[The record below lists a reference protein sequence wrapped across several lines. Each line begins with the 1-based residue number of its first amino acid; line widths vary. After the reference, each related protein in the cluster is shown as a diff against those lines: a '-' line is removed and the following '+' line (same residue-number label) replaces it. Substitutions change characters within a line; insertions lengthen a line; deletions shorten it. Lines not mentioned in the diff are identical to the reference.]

1 MDENTTLTRGE
12 RTRSE
17 IMNAAQQLFVQN
29 GYHGASMRQIAQ
41 QADVALG
48 GIYNHF
54 YSKEQIFLTVLTEM
68 HPLHYVLPLMATAQG
83 STIEEFVREAAKQM
97 VTGVGE
103 RLEFVNLIFIELVE
117 FKGEHLP
124 QIFNIFFP
132 RIMEFAQHIALSY
145 GELRPIP
152 LPVLVR
158 AYIGLFFSYIMT
170 ELLLSK
176 QLPPEMGQD
185 ALDHF
190 VDIFLHGI
198 LVENPSPA
206 E

>member
-1 MDENTTLTRGE
+1 M
-12 RTRSE
+12 
-17 IMNAAQQLFVQN
+17 
-29 GYHGASMRQIAQ
+29 
-41 QADVALG
+41 VA
-48 GIYNHF
+48 
-54 YSKEQIFLTVLTEM
+54 
-68 HPLHYVLPLMATAQG
+68 
-83 STIEEFVREAAKQM
+83 
-97 VTGVGE
+97 GVGE
-103 RLEFVNLIFIELVE
+103 RLEFINLIFIELVE
-117 FKGEHLP
+117 FKGEHLS
-124 QIFNIFFP
+124 QIFSIFFP
-132 RIMEFAQHIALSY
+132 RIMEFAQHIVQSE

-176 QLPPEMGQD
+176 QLPPEMEQD

>member
-1 MDENTTLTRGE
+1 MEENTTLARGE

-54 YSKEQIFLTVLTEM
+54 DSKEQIFLTVLTEM
-68 HPLHYVLPLMATAQG
+68 HPLHYVLPLMATSQG

-103 RLEFVNLIFIELVE
+103 RLEFVNLIFIELVG

-124 QIFNIFFP
+124 QIFNIFF
-132 RIMEFAQHIALSY
+132 
-145 GELRPIP
+145 
-152 LPVLVR
+152 
-158 AYIGLFFSYIMT
+158 
-170 ELLLSK
+170 LL
-176 QLPPEMGQD
+176 
-185 ALDHF
+185 
-190 VDIFLHGI
+190 
-198 LVENPSPA
+198 
-206 E
+206 

>member
-1 MDENTTLTRGE
+1 MDESATLTRGE

-17 IMNAAQQLFVQN
+17 IMTAAQQLFVQH
-29 GYHGASMRQIAQ
+29 GYHGTSMRQIAQ
-41 QADVALG
+41 RADIALG

-54 YSKEQIFLTVLTEM
+54 DSKEQIFLTVLTEM
-68 HPLHYVLPLMATAQG
+68 HPLHYVLPLMSTAPG
-83 STIEEFVREAAKQM
+83 STLEEFVREAAKQM
-97 VTGVGE
+97 VEGVGE
-103 RLEFVNLIFIELVE
+103 RLEFINLIFIELVE
-117 FKGEHLP
+117 FKGEHLA

-132 RIMEFAQHIALSY
+132 RIMEFAQRIIQSD

-158 AYIGLFFSYIMT
+158 AYIGLFFSYILT

-176 QLPPEMGQD
+176 QLPPEMEQD

-198 LVENPSPA
+198 LVENPPPA